1 MTSRVDNKCDSALQS
16 RLLRVTHLVL
26 SLDNGGLERVVLEL
40 VRGGVGGGHDVS
52 VICLE
57 RPGMLAGDVRNAG
70 AAVHCLDKSPGIR
83 PRIASGI
90 SRLLRRL
97 RPHVIH
103 THQIGALAYAGPAAY
118 WCGIPVVTHTE
129 HGKHYSNR
137 WKTRL
142 LGRVA
147 SRFAHQVC
155 CVSEDILQEVI
166 SQGVAPS
173 TKCRFIPNGIDTS
186 RFSQPSHSVG
196 SLRTRAGVPADAIV
210 VGTVGR
216 LTEIKNQSSL
226 LRAFAALLAT
236 FATIPF
242 HLLIVGDGPEWQNLN
257 QLADQLGIRNAVT
270 FAGYQSQPELYL
282 GLMDIFALSSR
293 SEGMPLAVLEAWA
306 AGLPVV
312 ATSVGGVP
320 RLIEHGKTGLLVEFD
335 NIGEMTASI
344 AQLATNPELRDQLG
358 RVGQQLV
365 GESYGSQKMCDNY
378 QQVYEQH
385 LFTRRCSTC
394 AS

>member
-1 MTSRVDNKCDSALQS
+1 MTSSVLDERDGSPQS
-16 RLLRVTHLVL
+16 GSLRVTHVVL

-40 VRGGVGGGHDVS
+40 VREGVVGGHEIS

-57 RPGMLAGDVRNAG
+57 RPGILQSDARNAG
-70 AAVHCLDKSPGIR
+70 AAVHCLDKCPGIR
-83 PRIASGI
+83 PRIANGV

-118 WCGIPVVTHTE
+118 WCGVPVVTHTE
-129 HGKHYSNR
+129 HGKHYSGS

-142 LGRVA
+142 LGRMA
-147 SRFAHQVC
+147 SRFTQHFC
-155 CVSEDILQEVI
+155 CVSEDILQEVVSLGI
-166 SQGVAPS
+166 APAS
-173 TKCRFIPNGIDTS
+173 KCRFIPNGIDTS
-186 RFSQPSHSVG
+186 RFSKTFDSIDS
-196 SLRTRAGVPADAIV
+196 RRARAGIPTDALV

-216 LTEIKNQSSL
+216 LTEIKKQSSL
-226 LRAFAALLAT
+226 LRAFAALCGN

-242 HLLIVGDGPEWQNLN
+242 HLLIVGDGPERHNLKE
-257 QLADQLGIRNAVT
+257 LVDQLGIRNRVT
-270 FAGYQSQPELYL
+270 FTGYQSQPEYYL

-306 AGLPVV
+306 AELPVV
-312 ATSVGGVP
+312 ATRVGGLP
-320 RLIEHGKTGLLVEFD
+320 QLIEHGKTGLLVEFD

-344 AQLATNPELRDQLG
+344 GRLAVDRQLSNQLG
-358 RVGQQLV
+358 RAGRQLV
-365 GESYGSQKMCDNY
+365 GESYDSHRMWEKY
-378 QQVYEQH
+378 QGIYHAH
-385 LFTRRCSTC
+385 LSARCSPSC